1 MRRAQIGYMV
11 AEIPASR
18 SLDCLSG
25 CSPPI
30 FGQGWR
36 PLSMCPD
43 PVQSQTAQRARTRT
57 CQARHVKDWPGQFV
71 RFTFS
76 KRGQSVPPV
85 LCQAQVALQQHAWG
99 HDSSGGCGDLST
111 SLPIRALL
119 KTQTHSRIL
128 PTVSFCSP
136 SVMGVVAHTWGLLR
150 STGHGAE
157 VHRRGCRPAAR
168 PREGCVVAEPRVRF
182 H

>member
-1 MRRAQIGYMV
+1 MLKLATWSLRFQHQDRWTACQAAALLSLGKAGDHYRV
-11 AEIPASR
+11 ADVPR
-18 SLDCLSG
+18 SS
-25 CSPPI
+25 SI
-30 FGQGWR
+30 TN
-36 PLSMCPD
+36 CP
-43 PVQSQTAQRARTRT
+43 TRARTRT
-57 CQARHVKDWPGQFV
+57 CQARQPGQFV

-128 PTVSFCSP
+128 PTVSFRSP